1 MAIITQG
8 LMGGISGKT
17 GPLIGS
23 SWKGK
28 AVLRAKPVY
37 KKNRAFTQL
46 QLNQQEK
53 FKLMRNFLIGIE
65 YLLLLAFK
73 TGNKQR
79 NGFHEAFSVNM
90 REAIAGEVSPFRIN
104 YSNIRLSNGSITVLQ
119 PPVMMAEPGNKVK
132 LVWSHPLQIGMNASD
147 VDKAIAVFYAET
159 DNLFLMSSFDNRRQD
174 GELLFDATLFTGK
187 EVHVWFLYLSD
198 NEAKASKSQYLGR
211 VMVTAL

>member
-1 MAIITQG
+1 MGIIAQG
-8 LMGGISGKT
+8 LIGGISGKT

-28 AVLRAKPVY
+28 AVVRAKPMY
-37 KKNRAFTQL
+37 KKNRAYTQL

-53 FKLMRNFLIGIE
+53 FRLMRNFLIGIE
-65 YLLLLAFK
+65 YLLLIAFK

-90 REAIAGEVSPFRIN
+90 KEAIAGEVSPFRIN
-104 YSNIRLSNGSITVLQ
+104 YSNIRLSNGSITVL
-119 PPVMMAEPGNKVK
+119 PAPAIRAESDNRVK
-132 LVWSHPLQIGMNASD
+132 LVWNHILQMGMNASD

-159 DNLFLMSSFDNRRQD
+159 HNLFLMSSFDTRRKD
-174 GELLFDATLFTGK
+174 GELLFDASLFTGT

-198 NEAKASKSQYLGR
+198 DETKASKSQYLGT
-211 VMVTAL
+211 VMVTA